1 MDSVY
6 YIEVMKRISKY
17 LLIGFIV
24 SIAVYAIPKTS
35 VKYDEIILIGLIAAS
50 TFSIIDTYLPTS
62 ILSI

>member
-24 SIAVYAIPKTS
+24 SIAVYAIPKTR
-35 VKYDEIILIGLIAAS
+35 VKCDEIILIGVIAAA

>member
-24 SIAVYAIPKTS
+24 SIAVYAIPKTR
-35 VKYDEIILIGLIAAS
+35 VKGDEIILIGVIAAA